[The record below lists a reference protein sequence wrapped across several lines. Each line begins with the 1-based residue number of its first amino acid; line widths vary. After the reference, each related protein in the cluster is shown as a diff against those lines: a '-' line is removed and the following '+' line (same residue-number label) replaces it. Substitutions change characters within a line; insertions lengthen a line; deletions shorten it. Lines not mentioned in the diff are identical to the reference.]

1 MDVYEDYFDD
11 RKKEVISDN
20 FEAKVKMVFK
30 DPEADKYKRS
40 VVKVAWNVPEEK
52 EEQNRIAVAYKLDKN
67 QEIPPN
73 YLPPALVWDIEK
85 PNEPINRVA
94 HQSSEIVTVAL
105 ITNIHIY

>member
-1 MDVYEDYFDD
+1 
-11 RKKEVISDN
+11 
-20 FEAKVKMVFK
+20 MVFK

-52 EEQNRIAVAYKLDKN
+52 EEQNRIAVAYKLEKN

-73 YLPPALVWDIEK
+73 YLPPALVWDIDK

-94 HQSSEIVTVAL
+94 HQSSEIVTVAF
-105 ITNIHIY
+105 NNKHSHILGVGFANGTAGVY

>member
-1 MDVYEDYFDD
+1 
-11 RKKEVISDN
+11 
-20 FEAKVKMVFK
+20 MVFK

-94 HQSSEIVTVAL
+94 KFRWCKLLGCIFPGQMVGIPSIVTGPDSES
-105 ITNIHIY
+105 Y